1 MYEEQLMSGESIL
14 TQSDNGHIT
23 LTTHRLRYNNEAFS
37 KAKIISIMLENISS
51 IEVDYKSW
59 FLMLVLG
66 VFVGIAGVGMSI
78 VGANEEAPDLQ
89 KDGLGLFVVAA
100 FCIVIYLFSRRHVIS
115 IASKGGA
122 RISFYTKK
130 IGRGS
135 VIEFIDKIEKAQNER
150 NKKNQ
155 GANVQKFSI

>member
-1 MYEEQLMSGESIL
+1 MYEEQLMSAESIL

-51 IEVDYKSW
+51 IEVNYKSW

-66 VFVGIAGVGMSI
+66 VFIGIAGVGMSI
-78 VGANEEAPDLQ
+78 VGANEEAYDLQ
-89 KDGLGLFVVAA
+89 KGGLALFVIAA
-100 FCIVIYLFSRRHVIS
+100 ICIVIYLFSKRHVITV
-115 IASKGGA
+115 ASKGGA
-122 RISFYTKK
+122 RISFFTKR

-150 NKKNQ
+150 FKQLQ
-155 GANVQKFSI
+155 GLIFQ